1 MLNLHFC
8 PVHAFPICEGIRKSV
23 LKDYFKKESGLLY
36 KYKMNMCPLT
46 NLLNN
51 NEAVKHYNW
60 LQGKPGEGTHIK
72 AIRDTEINLLIDE
85 RLAASFTG

>member
-1 MLNLHFC
+1 
-8 PVHAFPICEGIRKSV
+8 
-23 LKDYFKKESGLLY
+23 
-36 KYKMNMCPLT
+36 MNMCPLT

-60 LQGKPGEGTHIK
+60 LQGKPREGTRTK
-72 AIRDTEINLLIDE
+72 AIRDTEINLLIDG